1 MAVSNS
7 VLTYCARPVWCL
19 GNTGGPEI
27 NVTQLVGLQ
36 SYNISITN
44 TGTGTG
50 SSYTTYEAYKEE
62 FTLLTIEQRL
72 KLIR

>member
-1 MAVSNS
+1 MPGQSGVSGIQEVQRLMSHN
-7 VLTYCARPVWCL
+7 WW
-19 GNTGGPEI
+19 G
-27 NVTQLVGLQ
+27 
-36 SYNISITN
+36 YNISITN

-72 KLIR
+72 KLIRSKF

>member
-1 MAVSNS
+1 MSHN
-7 VLTYCARPVWCL
+7 WW
-19 GNTGGPEI
+19 G
-27 NVTQLVGLQ
+27 
-36 SYNISITN
+36 YNISITN

-72 KLIR
+72 KLIRYKF